1 MYSKE
6 ERQGLITEK
15 IISSVYMNHL
25 KNGDRMPSE
34 NQLSNALNVSR
45 AAVRQVYAAL
55 ELIGIVESRRG
66 EGTFLKVGMGADN
79 MILRLMML
87 TIYNDQSDVTE
98 IMEIR
103 KIIETG
109 IAEKSAQFRTDEDVR
124 LLKRIIKEM
133 KNCTDGNRLSELD
146 NELHSAIGSSCG
158 NTLLCNLSGIIS
170 SLVISSIREHW
181 NYILFDTRMDTR
193 QRTFEQHREL
203 VDAIIDRK
211 PNSAKLLMQEHLEFV
226 CMSLDRYKKEFADY
240 EADIQRQARITEM
253 SREGKHK
260 GNKRESEP
268 AE

>member
-6 ERQGLITEK
+6 ERQDIITER

-34 NQLSNALNVSR
+34 NQLSNTLNVSR

-79 MILRLMML
+79 MIFRLMML
-87 TIYNDQSDVTE
+87 TIYNDQSDVSE

-109 IAEKSAQFRTDEDVR
+109 IAERSAQYRSDADVR
-124 LLKRIIKEM
+124 SLKKIIKEM
-133 KNCTDGNRLSELD
+133 KKCTDGNRLSELD
-146 NELHSAIGSSCG
+146 NELHSTINNSCG
-158 NTLLCNLSGIIS
+158 NILMCNLSGIIS

-181 NYILFDTRMDTR
+181 NYILYDTRMDTR
-193 QRTFEQHREL
+193 QKTFEQHRDL
-203 VDAIIDRK
+203 VDAIINRK
-211 PNSAKLLMQEHLEFV
+211 PNVAKLLMQEHLDFV
-226 CMSLDRYKKEFADY
+226 SMSLDRYKKEFASH
-240 EADIQRQARITEM
+240 EADIQRQARISEL
-253 SREGKHK
+253 SRESQNR
-260 GNKRESEP
+260 GNNRK
-268 AE
+268 A